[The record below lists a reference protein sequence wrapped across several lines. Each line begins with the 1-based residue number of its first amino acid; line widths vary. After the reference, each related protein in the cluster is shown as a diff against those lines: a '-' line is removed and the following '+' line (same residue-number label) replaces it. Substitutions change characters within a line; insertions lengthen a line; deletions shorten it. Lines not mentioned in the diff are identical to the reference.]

1 MKKIL
6 SIVLLSMVCLLSGC
20 SFLHTLDTKGN
31 VKITI
36 DWSIEA
42 TVTDYNVSTLGAT
55 ATVSFTNTSKK
66 TKEFNLT
73 DTKCFNVDDESK
85 MLLVVPASL
94 SSSTLTNEI
103 EGNKT
108 IKYTF
113 TVTKL
118 TADLDDYK
126 ISFMLNG
133 AEVFIALKNE

>member
-85 MLLVVPASL
+85 TLLVVPASL